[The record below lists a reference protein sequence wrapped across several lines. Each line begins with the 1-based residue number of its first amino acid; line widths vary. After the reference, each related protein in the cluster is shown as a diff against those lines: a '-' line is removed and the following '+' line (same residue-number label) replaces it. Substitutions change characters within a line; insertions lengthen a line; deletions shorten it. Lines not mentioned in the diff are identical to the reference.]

1 MDNNGQ
7 RGEAEDEDGSTSNIS
22 IVCTCDHDLLIPI
35 KANQPMTKSQCFHI
49 LLRVKCTMLYYD
61 ASFNYAMQEESL
73 VFHNSLVAVNPSL
86 LHLKNSSVI
95 TYTNFMH
102 ASSGLPPEI
111 EHLDL
116 SSTNSYSSLQIL
128 DLHAAPTRFY
138 DL

>member
-1 MDNNGQ
+1 
-7 RGEAEDEDGSTSNIS
+7 
-22 IVCTCDHDLLIPI
+22 
-35 KANQPMTKSQCFHI
+35 
-49 LLRVKCTMLYYD
+49 MLYYD

-95 TYTNFMH
+95 TCTNFMH